1 MNTTISAENCVLVS
15 CLAIGW
21 AVLTI
26 TKDLLIPLAGLALT
40 LAGWRSAPPP
50 AAALPPA
57 TVIDIKAPVSCFSV
71 ADVKAVIPEQIQRRM
86 AELARSQAAKCP
98 PLNLRPKCP

>member
-1 MNTTISAENCVLVS
+1 
-15 CLAIGW
+15 
-21 AVLTI
+21 
-26 TKDLLIPLAGLALT
+26 
-40 LAGWRSAPPP
+40 
-50 AAALPPA
+50 
-57 TVIDIKAPVSCFSV
+57 VIDIKAPVSCFSV